1 MNSTVILVLC
11 VAAVVALAAPTQAQ
25 SSDVFSWMDRNAKG
39 FKSLVNLL
47 GITRARL
54 PAKTK
59 GTLLVPSDKALNE
72 FVKQMSMSGKEFMS
86 RKQLVDLVVSYHFIP
101 GYQAKSIDD
110 VPGNPTLAVTA
121 DFNYVLRFYKG
132 SGRVWVKDVQGN
144 DVPIKQKPI
153 QFGQLSVIPIDRVL
167 MSGGYFF
174 NGLGSGRVWAKDV
187 QGNDVTIKQKLSQFG
202 QLSVI
207 PIDRVLMSGGYFLNG
222 LVSAVDCFHC
232 GGSGRMWTKDVQ
244 GYDMT
249 IKQKPIQFGHLSV
262 IPIDRVLMSGGYF
275 FNGLDALKQYP
286 QWSEAFQLAEQAGWP
301 VSSDKSD
308 ITMFVPNNGVI
319 SAGTKAAWEGL
330 SKAQQK
336 QQLLYHFV
344 KPAMSVPQQ
353 LKSGRLPTLLQ
364 GHDLKV
370 VVTPAQAK
378 DGVPKVTVTPEV
390 GGPVSVEIFNI
401 FAGRAIL
408 QGVNGPLQAKL
419 PGGITTEAAPKANG
433 RRSLLY
439 RGGGRYSGSG
449 YNQATANSIA
459 ATNTAAAIDAAAS
472 GYVPARAA
480 TAYGSYQAE
489 AAASYGNHCYN
500 CYW

>member
-1 MNSTVILVLC
+1 MKSTVILVLC

-25 SSDVFSWMDRNAKG
+25 SSDVFTWMDRNAKG

-144 DVPIKQKPI
+144 DVTIKQKPI
-153 QFGQLSVIPIDRVL
+153 QFGQ
-167 MSGGYFF
+167 
-174 NGLGSGRVWAKDV
+174 
-187 QGNDVTIKQKLSQFG
+187 
-202 QLSVI
+202 
-207 PIDRVLMSGGYFLNG
+207 
-222 LVSAVDCFHC
+222 
-232 GGSGRMWTKDVQ
+232 
-244 GYDMT
+244 
-249 IKQKPIQFGHLSV
+249 LSV

-319 SAGTKAAWEGL
+319 SAGAKAAWEGL

-472 GYVPARAA
+472 GYVPAHAA

>member
-153 QFGQLSVIPIDRVL
+153 QFGQ
-167 MSGGYFF
+167 
-174 NGLGSGRVWAKDV
+174 
-187 QGNDVTIKQKLSQFG
+187 
-202 QLSVI
+202 
-207 PIDRVLMSGGYFLNG
+207 
-222 LVSAVDCFHC
+222 
-232 GGSGRMWTKDVQ
+232 
-244 GYDMT
+244 
-249 IKQKPIQFGHLSV
+249 LSV

>member
-1 MNSTVILVLC
+1 MKSTVILVLC

-144 DVPIKQKPI
+144 DVTIKQKPI
-153 QFGQLSVIPIDRVL
+153 QFGQ
-167 MSGGYFF
+167 
-174 NGLGSGRVWAKDV
+174 
-187 QGNDVTIKQKLSQFG
+187 
-202 QLSVI
+202 
-207 PIDRVLMSGGYFLNG
+207 
-222 LVSAVDCFHC
+222 
-232 GGSGRMWTKDVQ
+232 
-244 GYDMT
+244 
-249 IKQKPIQFGHLSV
+249 LSV

-301 VSSDKSD
+301 VGSDKSD
-308 ITMFVPNNGVI
+308 ITMFVPNNGVV
-319 SAGTKAAWEGL
+319 SAGAKAAWEGL

-370 VVTPAQAK
+370 AITPAQAK

-390 GGPVSVEIFNI
+390 GGSVSVEIFNI

-419 PGGITTEAAPKANG
+419 PGGITTETAPKASG

-439 RGGGRYSGSG
+439 RGGGGRYSGSG

-489 AAASYGNHCYN
+489 AAAQYGNHCYN